1 MKIIIEMEGNDPLLS
16 AVMAVVT
23 GGAPAHI
30 VKDSAAAPLVPPK
43 TPAPVTPKTTTPIQ
57 PKVVEEKVAEPE
69 VEEGNGSV
77 DSSAAQDQPK
87 TTAQQPASGS
97 APSKTAT
104 GDEKVDL
111 PALQAL
117 AAKLLQAG
125 ERRTLKSILDE
136 NGVKSLSTAPEEAYE
151 MLFGALSEAVA
162 ALAAA

>member
-23 GGAPAHI
+23 GGAPVHI
-30 VKDSAAAPLVPPK
+30 VKDPAPVVPPK
-43 TPAPVTPKTTTPIQ
+43 TPAPVTKPKVEE
-57 PKVVEEKVAEPE
+57 KVVEEKVAEPE
-69 VEEGNGSV
+69 VEEGNGSAG
-77 DSSAAQDQPK
+77 SSAVQDQPK

-117 AAKLLQAG
+117 AAQLLQAG

>member
-23 GGAPAHI
+23 GGAPVHTTKDPAPI
-30 VKDSAAAPLVPPK
+30 VSAPK
-43 TPAPVTPKTTTPIQ
+43 ATAPVTPKTTTPVQ
-57 PKVVEEKVAEPE
+57 PKVVEEKVVEPE
-69 VEEGNGSV
+69 VEEGNGSA
-77 DSSAAQDQPK
+77 DSSAVQDQPK
-87 TTAQQPASGS
+87 TTAQQPASDS

-117 AAKLLQAG
+117 AAQLLQAG